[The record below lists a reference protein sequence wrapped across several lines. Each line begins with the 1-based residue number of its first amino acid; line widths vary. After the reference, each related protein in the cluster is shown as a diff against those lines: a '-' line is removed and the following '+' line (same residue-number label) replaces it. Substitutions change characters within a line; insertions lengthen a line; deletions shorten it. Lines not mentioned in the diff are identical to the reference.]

1 MSKHKSLSRRFWQ
14 AADSFVETAI
24 TKNLVLTQAIGI
36 CPIIAAGISL
46 KSGVALT
53 ACTAAVLLPL
63 SLLMPLIGNL
73 LPKWL
78 RPVLYV
84 MLAALALVGASY
96 VLETRLSPELYAQLY
111 AFIPLIA
118 VNMLRAHNSTMV
130 QTMHPLETIIEA
142 LGSTLGFGMVICA
155 ISAIREVT
163 IHSTLWGIPVGSGY
177 TLPEAAAPF
186 AAFIMLGFMSA
197 MLQWTRHRITA
208 YFHKKEAEHQ

>member
-1 MSKHKSLSRRFWQ
+1 MNKRKVFRRRFWQ
-14 AADSFVETAI
+14 AADSFIETAV

-36 CPIIAAGISL
+36 CPIIAAGVTL
-46 KSGVALT
+46 QNGVALT

-63 SLLMPLIGNL
+63 SLLMPLIGNRI
-73 LPKWL
+73 PQWL

-84 MLAALALVGASY
+84 LLAAFALVGVSY
-96 VLETRLSPELYAQLY
+96 LLETRISPELYARLY

-118 VNMLRAHNSTMV
+118 VNMLRAHNSAMTRV
-130 QTMHPLETIIEA
+130 MHPMETVLEA
-142 LGSTLGFGMVICA
+142 LGSTIGFGAVICT
-155 ISAIREVT
+155 ISAIRE
-163 IHSTLWGIPVGSGY
+163 IIIYATLWGKPIENTI

-197 MLQWTRHRITA
+197 ALQWTRHRISA

>member
-1 MSKHKSLSRRFWQ
+1 MSKRKTLRRRFWQ
-14 AADSFVETAI
+14 AADSFVETAV

-36 CPIIAAGISL
+36 CPIIAAGVTL
-46 KSGVALT
+46 QNGVALT

-63 SLLMPLIGNL
+63 SLLMPLIGNR
-73 LPKWL
+73 LPRWL

-84 MLAALALVGASY
+84 LLAALALVGASY
-96 VLETRLSPELYAQLY
+96 LLETRISPELYARLY

-118 VNMLRAHNSTMV
+118 VNMLRAHSSTMTR
-130 QTMHPLETIIEA
+130 TMHPMETIIEA
-142 LGSTLGFGMVICA
+142 LGSTLGFGAVICI

-163 IHSTLWGIPVGSGY
+163 ISATLWGIPVGSGF

-197 MLQWTRHRITA
+197 LLQWTRHRIAA
-208 YFHKKEAEHQ
+208 YFRRKEAEHQ

>member
-1 MSKHKSLSRRFWQ
+1 MSKRIPFRRRFWQ

-36 CPIIAAGISL
+36 CPIIAAGVTL
-46 KSGVALT
+46 KNGVALT

-63 SLLMPLIGNL
+63 GLLMPLIGNR

-84 MLAALALVGASY
+84 LLAATALTGASY
-96 VLETRLSPELYAQLY
+96 LLETRISPELYAQLY

-118 VNMLRAHNSTMV
+118 VNMLRAHNSAMGH
-130 QTMHPLETIIEA
+130 TMHPLETIIEA
-142 LGSTLGFGMVICA
+142 LGSTLGFGMVICF
-155 ISAIREVT
+155 ISAVRELT
-163 IHSTLWGIPVGSGY
+163 INSTLWGNPVGSGY

-197 MLQWTRHRITA
+197 ALQWTRHRIAA

>member
-1 MSKHKSLSRRFWQ
+1 MSKRKTLRRRFWQ
-14 AADSFVETAI
+14 AADSFVETAV

-36 CPIIAAGISL
+36 CPIIAAGVTL
-46 KSGVALT
+46 QNGVALT

-63 SLLMPLIGNL
+63 SLLMPLIGNR
-73 LPKWL
+73 LPRWL

-84 MLAALALVGASY
+84 LLAALALVGASY
-96 VLETRLSPELYAQLY
+96 LLETRISPELYARLY

-118 VNMLRAHNSTMV
+118 VNMLRAHSSTMTH
-130 QTMHPLETIIEA
+130 TMHPLETVIES
-142 LGSTLGFGMVICA
+142 LGSTLGFGAVICI

-163 IHSTLWGIPVGSGY
+163 ISATLWGIPVGSGF

-197 MLQWTRHRITA
+197 LLQWTRHRIAA
-208 YFHKKEAEHQ
+208 YFRRKEAEQQ